1 MFEYPTNLKDASD
14 RLYSLLHAAKNLAR
28 NECPSDNRAYLCK
41 HGEECEQECTR
52 CWENYLDWVA
62 NGCKGHPWQYDVDRY
77 KKQESLVV

>member
-28 NECPSDNRAYLCK
+28 NECPGDNRAYLCK
-41 HGEECEQECTR
+41 HGEECEEECTR
-52 CWENYLDWVA
+52 CWENYLEYIA
-62 NGCKGHPWQYDVDRY
+62 NGRTDHPWQYEVDCY